1 MSIGIGELL
10 LILVIVFVL
19 FGAGKLPQV
28 MNDIGKGIKGLKK
41 GLKDEEKGLKDEEK
55 IACFLKTLRGTHKN
69 HYPLK
74 CLMKTISEAKL
85 SVVFIHIFISF

>member
-1 MSIGIGELL
+1 MSVGIGELL

-41 GLKDEEKGLKDEEK
+41 GLKDEEKILKSEEK
-55 IACFLKTLRGTHKN
+55 ILKNEETAPANVTRKRVNAWRRWTDPGS
-69 HYPLK
+69 
-74 CLMKTISEAKL
+74 SE
-85 SVVFIHIFISF
+85 

>member
-41 GLKDEEKGLKDEEK
+41 GLKDEEKNLEN
-55 IACFLKTLRGTHKN
+55 KN
-69 HYPLK
+69 ETTK
-74 CLMKTISEAKL
+74 SENISITKE
-85 SVVFIHIFISF
+85 

>member
-28 MNDIGKGIKGLKK
+28 MSDLGKGIKGLKK
-41 GLKDEEKGLKDEEK
+41 GLKDEEKAEK
-55 IACFLKTLRGTHKN
+55 
-69 HYPLK
+69 
-74 CLMKTISEAKL
+74 SEQSEIEKK
-85 SVVFIHIFISF
+85 

>member
-1 MSIGIGELL
+1 MSVGIGELL

-41 GLKDEEKGLKDEEK
+41 GLKDEEKNLEN
-55 IACFLKTLRGTHKN
+55 KTETTLNKMEN
-69 HYPLK
+69 IVDK
-74 CLMKTISEAKL
+74 
-85 SVVFIHIFISF
+85 

>member
-1 MSIGIGELL
+1 MSIGVGELL

-41 GLKDEEKGLKDEEK
+41 GLKEEEKSADKDGSIK
-55 IACFLKTLRGTHKN
+55 
-69 HYPLK
+69 
-74 CLMKTISEAKL
+74 SESDKK
-85 SVVFIHIFISF
+85 

>member
-1 MSIGIGELL
+1 MSVGIGELL

-41 GLKDEEKGLKDEEK
+41 GLKEEDQIKQTTQNNSQEISKEK
-55 IACFLKTLRGTHKN
+55 ID
-69 HYPLK
+69 
-74 CLMKTISEAKL
+74 
-85 SVVFIHIFISF
+85 

>member
-1 MSIGIGELL
+1 MSIGVGELL

-41 GLKDEEKGLKDEEK
+41 GLKEEEKTQNSESKNAENSNQ
-55 IACFLKTLRGTHKN
+55 KT
-69 HYPLK
+69 
-74 CLMKTISEAKL
+74 E
-85 SVVFIHIFISF
+85 

>member
-28 MNDIGKGIKGLKK
+28 MGDIGKGIKGLKK
-41 GLKDEEKGLKDEEK
+41 GLKEEEKANSAIKDESNKE
-55 IACFLKTLRGTHKN
+55 
-69 HYPLK
+69 
-74 CLMKTISEAKL
+74 
-85 SVVFIHIFISF
+85 

>member
-1 MSIGIGELL
+1 MSIGVGELL

-41 GLKDEEKGLKDEEK
+41 GLKDEENSNKNSSEK
-55 IACFLKTLRGTHKN
+55 NLDN
-69 HYPLK
+69 NQ
-74 CLMKTISEAKL
+74 
-85 SVVFIHIFISF
+85 

>member
-1 MSIGIGELL
+1 MSVGIGELL

-41 GLKDEEKGLKDEEK
+41 GLKDEEKNPEN
-55 IACFLKTLRGTHKN
+55 KTETSLN
-69 HYPLK
+69 
-74 CLMKTISEAKL
+74 KTDNVSITKE
-85 SVVFIHIFISF
+85 

>member
-28 MNDIGKGIKGLKK
+28 MNDLGKGIKGLKK
-41 GLKDEEKGLKDEEK
+41 GMRDED
-55 IACFLKTLRGTHKN
+55 
-69 HYPLK
+69 
-74 CLMKTISEAKL
+74 EAKNNDKSL
-85 SVVFIHIFISF
+85 DENIKK

>member
-1 MSIGIGELL
+1 MSVGIGELL

-41 GLKDEEKGLKDEEK
+41 GLKDEEKILKNEEK
-55 IACFLKTLRGTHKN
+55 ILENKTETTLNKMEN
-69 HYPLK
+69 
-74 CLMKTISEAKL
+74 
-85 SVVFIHIFISF
+85 IFDK